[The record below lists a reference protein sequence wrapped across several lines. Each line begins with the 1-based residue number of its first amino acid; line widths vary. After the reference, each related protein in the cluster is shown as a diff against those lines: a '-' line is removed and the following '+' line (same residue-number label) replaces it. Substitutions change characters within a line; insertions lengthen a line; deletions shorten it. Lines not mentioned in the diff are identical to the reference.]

1 MRNPFRAGNYK
12 SDSKSLGRSDT
23 QNGVYYF
30 HSALLGLSRF
40 SSAASIDNNWLV
52 RVSNRSFDDVT
63 INDITNVVTLIRSR
77 VNGISYSYGDDHFN
91 QWL

>member
-40 SSAASIDNNWLV
+40 SSAVGFVGLLKAGLMS
-52 RVSNRSFDDVT
+52 R
-63 INDITNVVTLIRSR
+63 IRLR
-77 VNGISYSYGDDHFN
+77 Y
-91 QWL
+91 

>member
-12 SDSKSLGRSDT
+12 SDSESLGRSDT

-40 SSAASIDNNWLV
+40 SSA
-52 RVSNRSFDDVT
+52 VSK
-63 INDITNVVTLIRSR
+63 I
-77 VNGISYSYGDDHFN
+77 G
-91 QWL
+91 

>member
-40 SSAASIDNNWLV
+40 SSAVAHAKYAQE
-52 RVSNRSFDDVT
+52 
-63 INDITNVVTLIRSR
+63 LIQNEIVKEPLRTRFS
-77 VNGISYSYGDDHFN
+77 G
-91 QWL
+91 

>member
-40 SSAASIDNNWLV
+40 SSAAQISFKRSLNRFSYVLV
-52 RVSNRSFDDVT
+52 FQALKSLLGS
-63 INDITNVVTLIRSR
+63 LLGS
-77 VNGISYSYGDDHFN
+77 
-91 QWL
+91 

>member
-12 SDSKSLGRSDT
+12 SDSESLGRSDT

-40 SSAASIDNNWLV
+40 SSAV
-52 RVSNRSFDDVT
+52 RCLPSEEILSLQKV
-63 INDITNVVTLIRSR
+63 
-77 VNGISYSYGDDHFN
+77 YE
-91 QWL
+91 

>member
-1 MRNPFRAGNYK
+1 MRSMLGWTKGKKRRKPQQFDCAEGAGHMRNPFRAGNYK

-40 SSAASIDNNWLV
+40 SSAA
-52 RVSNRSFDDVT
+52 FT
-63 INDITNVVTLIRSR
+63 IFSLKDYVKC
-77 VNGISYSYGDDHFN
+77 
-91 QWL
+91 